1 MKKNTERLITNRLI
15 LRRFEK
21 TDAVMMFNNWAT
33 DINTVKHLE
42 WDMHANIDET
52 NEYIEYV
59 LEKYKKD
66 YTFNWC
72 IEERETGEVI
82 GSISAFNIDLKNNI
96 CEVGYA
102 IGSKW
107 HGKGYGTETL
117 TRVLQYLHEEV
128 GFYKIIC
135 NCSSENLA
143 SKRIMEKSN
152 MQLDGVLKRRLK
164 SRFDELNDRA
174 DIYTFSYPKDNH
186 YIENNSI

>member
-1 MKKNTERLITNRLI
+1 MNRNTKTLITDRLT
-15 LRRFEK
+15 LRKFKRS
-21 TDAVMMFNNWAT
+21 DATMMFNNWAI
-33 DINTVKHLE
+33 DVNTVKHLE
-42 WDMHANIDET
+42 WNVHASIDET
-52 NEYIEYV
+52 KEYINHV
-59 LEKYKKD
+59 LDKYRKD

-72 IEERETGEVI
+72 IEEKETKEVI
-82 GSISAFNIDLKNNI
+82 GSISAFNIDLTNNI

-117 TRVLQYLHEEV
+117 TRVLQYLHEDVE
-128 GFYKIIC
+128 FYKIVG

-164 SRFDELNDRA
+164 SRFDKLNDRA
-174 DIYTFSYPKDNH
+174 DIYTFSYPKDNQ